1 MNLYLAGY
9 GTLNNRRK
17 LKIMKLLVHQQIV
30 FCTKVSKHYT
40 LTLREKCPY
49 SELFWS
55 VFSCILPEYGEIQS
69 ISPDL
74 VRMQENTGQNNSK
87 YRHFFS
93 VWDISSR
100 LQHQKS
106 KYSGLLFLNSGFQKP
121 TMCKSNFEFSFTLT
135 H

>member
-9 GTLNNRRK
+9 GRLNNRRK
-17 LKIMKLLVHQQIV
+17 LKIMKLLVHQQS

-40 LTLREKCPY
+40 IALREKCPY

-55 VFSCILPEYGEIQS
+55 VFSRILTEYGEIQS

-74 VRMQENTGQNNSK
+74 VQMRENMRQNNSK
-87 YRHFFS
+87 YGPFFS
-93 VWDISSR
+93 VSDISSR

-106 KYSGLLFLNSGFQKP
+106 KYSGLLALNSGVQNP
-121 TMCKSNFEFSFTLT
+121 TMCKSNFEVSFTFT